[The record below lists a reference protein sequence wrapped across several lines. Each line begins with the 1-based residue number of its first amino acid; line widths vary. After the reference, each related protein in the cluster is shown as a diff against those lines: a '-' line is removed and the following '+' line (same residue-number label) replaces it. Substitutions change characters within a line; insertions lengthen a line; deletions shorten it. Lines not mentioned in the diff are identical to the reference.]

1 MSEMILVYH
10 FHKNYTLIP
19 KLPNVLHRNYSHPHF
34 SPTVIFLLFSEL
46 SLTEVFPISCT
57 CSRTN
62 ACVLTFTWI
71 VLPSIW
77 NSSVTAG
84 LSGQG
89 APVKFMSKILLIVIE
104 RFGKR

>member
-1 MSEMILVYH
+1 
-10 FHKNYTLIP
+10 
-19 KLPNVLHRNYSHPHF
+19 
-34 SPTVIFLLFSEL
+34 
-46 SLTEVFPISCT
+46 
-57 CSRTN
+57 
-62 ACVLTFTWI
+62 

-89 APVKFMSKILLIVIE
+89 APVKCMSKILLIVIE